1 MDSSKFPLPPPQYH
15 SKHDF
20 SFLLNSALAQPELL
34 EDFEKSSQGRTS
46 GRWSKEEHHRFIE
59 GLTKFGKNWKKVE
72 EHIGTR
78 TGAQIR
84 SHAQKFFI
92 RLTKEFK
99 KRVDKDHSG
108 SAVRTGDDYHMD
120 EKKIANPQTS
130 GNNRQ
135 RSNSVISNFSN
146 FSLGSSFSK
155 YTKKPH
161 FLFRIPI
168 IFIPLKKLFFLHFWL
183 NYAEY
188 FRDFYD
194 FFIFIWFSL

>member
-20 SFLLNSALAQPELL
+20 TFLLNSALAQPEFL

-99 KRVDKDHSG
+99 KRIDKDHSG
-108 SAVRTGDDYHMD
+108 SFRMGDDYHMD
-120 EKKIANPQTS
+120 EKKIANQQTS

-146 FSLGSSFSK
+146 FSLGFK
-155 YTKKPH
+155 
-161 FLFRIPI
+161 
-168 IFIPLKKLFFLHFWL
+168 
-183 NYAEY
+183 
-188 FRDFYD
+188 
-194 FFIFIWFSL
+194 

>member
-1 MDSSKFPLPPPQYH
+1 MASSKFPLPSPLFH

-20 SFLLNSALAQPELL
+20 TFLLNSALSQPDFL

-59 GLTKFGKNWKKVE
+59 GLTKYGKNWKKVE

-99 KRVDKDHSG
+99 KRMEKNRGGGTFHMG
-108 SAVRTGDDYHMD
+108 EDYQMD
-120 EKKIANPQTS
+120 EKKNA
-130 GNNRQ
+130 GNQGTGTRQ

-146 FSLGSSFSK
+146 FSLG
-155 YTKKPH
+155 
-161 FLFRIPI
+161 LFIKI
-168 IFIPLKKLFFLHFWL
+168 IKLSRRFFWL
-183 NYAEY
+183 K
-188 FRDFYD
+188 
-194 FFIFIWFSL
+194 